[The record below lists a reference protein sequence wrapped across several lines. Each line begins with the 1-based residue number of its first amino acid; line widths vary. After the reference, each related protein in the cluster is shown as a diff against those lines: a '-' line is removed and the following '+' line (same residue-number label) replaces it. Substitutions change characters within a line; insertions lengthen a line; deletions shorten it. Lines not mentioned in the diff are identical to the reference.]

1 MDFSRLI
8 ELSNRYCAQLTQEGD
23 ELPGLSIYHRTAP
36 SQASDV
42 EAYIYEPVLCL
53 VLQGCKS
60 AALRNREVTL
70 EPGHA
75 LLVSH
80 DLPVV
85 SRIITASE
93 HEPYLAVILSLDLQ
107 LVRSLYAEIA
117 DLPIPDADVHSFT
130 TALAEETWV
139 APLVRYL
146 ELVDNP
152 MDARALG
159 PSILREIHYRLLL
172 SSVGGMLRRF
182 LFAESHES
190 RIALAIQK
198 LRQDYCSTVQVDAL
212 AKTVGMSTSSFHEH
226 FKAVTGSTPLQY
238 QKDLRLIEARGLLTA
253 LKRTVAEAA
262 YTVGY
267 QSPNHFSRDYSRK
280 FGVSPSKDCG
290 TVTGVAE

>member
-8 ELSNRYCAQLTQEGD
+8 GLSNRYSAQQAQGGD
-23 ELPGLSIYHRTAP
+23 EIPGLTIYHREAP
-36 SQASDV
+36 SNASDV

-53 VLQGCKS
+53 VLQGSKS
-60 AALRNREVTL
+60 AALRDREVSL

-85 SRIITASE
+85 SRIIKASE
-93 HEPYLAVILSLDLQ
+93 HEPYLAIILSLDLQ
-107 LVRSLYAEIA
+107 LVRSLYAEFAELPAPDLGA
-117 DLPIPDADVHSFT
+117 DSFA
-130 TALAEETWV
+130 TAFAEHIWV
-139 APLVRYL
+139 EPLERYL
-146 ELVDNP
+146 ELLDNP
-152 MDARALG
+152 LDARALG
-159 PSILREIHYRLLL
+159 PSILREIHYRLLF
-172 SSVGGMLRRF
+172 SSMGGMLRKF
-182 LFAESHES
+182 LVAESHES

-212 AKTVGMSTSSFHEH
+212 AKTAGMSTSSFHEH

-238 QKDLRLIEARGLLTA
+238 QKDLRLIEAKGLLTA

-267 QSPNHFSRDYSRK
+267 QSPQHFSRDYSRK
-280 FGVSPSKDCG
+280 FGVSPSRDYG
-290 TVTGVAE
+290 S